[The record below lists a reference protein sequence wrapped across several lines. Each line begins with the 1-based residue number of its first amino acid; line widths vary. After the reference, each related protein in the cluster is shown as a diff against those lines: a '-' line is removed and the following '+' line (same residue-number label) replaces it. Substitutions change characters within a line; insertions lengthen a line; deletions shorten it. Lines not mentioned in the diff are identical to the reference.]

1 MKKFLLLLTLLC
13 TLFTSVKATEVEIG
27 VDDASVTT
35 ASYIPIN
42 ALWKYGWSQQ
52 IYTAEEIGMAGTINS
67 ITFWMYHTGSN
78 PPSYSVNIYMAGVSE
93 EVFATTSSWVSL
105 SESDLVFSGTTF
117 ANLPTSA
124 ANIAEFTITFDT
136 PFAYDG
142 SSNLLIAFANNTG
155 SYVSGM
161 NARVFGSTSGP
172 KMCLYKY
179 QDSGAIDP
187 TTPGVEGTL
196 YGLRNVI
203 KLDITPSGSV
213 GPTCDKP
220 ESVEANDVTAS
231 SATINWIGT
240 ASAYNL
246 QYKASTDADW
256 TLVKNLTGNSYA
268 LTGLVSNTA
277 YQAQVQAICG
287 ENTSGWKSAS
297 FNTLIGIPFAEHF
310 DASSKPTG
318 WNIYSGQL
326 QSDGSATL
334 TSASNWSFGA
344 KNDIFDS
351 HAYANIWS
359 TGCFRW
365 LVTPAIPV
373 PAMEEGDPGFR
384 MSFNLALTKWSSAAQ
399 VDQTQQQDDRF
410 IVLASIDEGA
420 NWTILREWNNTGS
433 EYVYNGISYSADGEE
448 AVIDLSA
455 YAGQTILLAFYGES
469 TVAGGDNAIHVDDVV
484 VEKTPTCFKPTD
496 LHAVDG
502 AATSTTLPVAWTANT
517 GETAWRLQYKPAA
530 DAEAEWIT
538 LDIAANPYTITGL
551 SAFTE
556 YEIRVAAVCTEEDF
570 TDYGKSIKAKTAAVV
585 PFAQTF
591 DTTAMPGE
599 WKRYEALAE
608 AVGEGTAQ
616 LVATNDGWK
625 VGTQNGVFGAKHL
638 YLNIAGTSTK
648 YWLVSPV
655 IEMAEGYQLTF
666 DLALTTKAGNAP
678 AAVTAGEQQDDKFIV
693 FITTDGG
700 ANWTALHTW
709 DNGGEGTSFDQI
721 NTEGQTIKL
730 DLSAYASNS
739 IMLAFYGESTGDPTD
754 DTYKGDNNLHIS
766 NVAIAPIPACERP
779 LSITLGTI
787 GGTTAAIT
795 WDADEDGT
803 WEYGYKANPADDFVP
818 AETDYTGSTSDK
830 FVDLEG
836 LAETTDYLFFVRRAC
851 GETEKS
857 EPLTKAFKTIQT
869 PASLPYDWDFEEGNG
884 WLLVNGDLA
893 NKWAYGIATS
903 KSPSHALY
911 ISNDNGLSHA
921 YTYGSQVMVYAT
933 KTFYFGE
940 TGMYSF
946 SFDWKGKA
954 DSYNYDYMR
963 VALAPMSVDPV
974 AATSTPTGFSRTAL
988 PEGWIALDG
997 GTGLDGAADWQN
1009 QLAEINIESVGN
1021 YKVIIAWRNNTS
1033 YDCETPGAIDN
1044 FKISRIACTRPTGLQ
1059 VSDITYT
1066 GASFDWDDDADGM
1079 KWVYACVP
1087 ATEDEPADEAFVPVE
1102 QNSITLSDLDYNTA
1116 YVFYLRKN
1124 CVADGMS
1131 DSRTIEFKTPNPF
1144 EITVADGTSTNSY
1157 VPVYGFYV
1165 DNYSEGQFVIPAASL
1180 EAIAWDSI
1188 TNLIFHASTAS
1199 AAWAGAEFEVYM
1211 TEIQTA
1217 TLSDTIAWADM
1228 TKVMNAAHLEV
1239 ADNQLAIT
1247 LDNKYQ
1253 YQGGN
1258 LVIGIKQTVYGS
1270 YATVNWYGVSAS
1282 GASYSGY
1289 VSKSNGARS
1298 VSQRNF
1304 LPKTTIGFKKGVA
1317 PACSTP
1323 KAFHAIDTLITE
1335 TTATLAWKPISPE
1348 TNWVIRYKVQGAE
1361 DWAAVVPVATD
1372 TFKVLAGL
1380 NPATIYEA
1388 QIATQCDPEDAE
1400 NIGDYSS
1407 SILFATSCVP
1417 FATVNEDFEGT
1428 PLCWNAIR
1436 AGNYPAIL
1444 SNYPEDA
1451 YSGTKF
1457 LYFYSSAS
1465 DEPADEYVILPELIS
1480 LDNMRI
1486 KFMARNDYELS
1497 ESIEGA
1503 RVVVGVMPDQVDT
1516 ANFVALQTFTLT
1528 SNVYTQ
1534 YVVPFTEYTGDY
1546 KYVAIKM
1553 LAASQLQASLLIDD
1567 VIVEEIPACLEPTGL
1582 VAVVDSLTST
1592 SAVLAWT
1599 AQGDEA
1605 NWLVRYRKVSEEE
1618 VEWSEPIQT
1627 TNDTLLISGL
1637 EPATAYEAQVAAWC
1651 DPTNEE
1657 AMSPY
1662 TEPLTFSTMYGIP
1675 FVEAFG
1681 TSKPA
1686 DWSLYTGWL
1695 DSITSG
1701 VADLTAATS
1710 GWNFGTSNG
1719 VFDEHA
1725 RTNIYGTT
1733 WNKWLLTPA
1742 IEMQAGVQLT
1752 FDLALTTYSGTLG
1765 AVDKTQQADDR
1776 FFVLF
1781 SIDNGATWDS
1791 LRVWNNTGSEY
1802 VYNDIATA
1810 GQDVKIVLD
1819 DSLANKNVIFAF
1831 YGESHLT
1838 GGDNNLHIDNVKI
1851 AAIPSC
1857 ERPMELAAT
1866 TIAATSV
1873 TLDWAPQSAEEAW
1886 MLQYKKSADEE
1897 WTALE
1902 EAVTVRPYTLEGLE
1916 PATAYDVKIAAK
1928 CSDEDM
1934 SEYSKALSFTTECM
1948 IISTFPYKEGFDSI
1962 TGATASH
1969 VLPICW
1975 NYINTSTYSSYKYY
1989 PTVYASASAANT
2001 PNNSLR
2007 FYSQYSSYTDYDPQ
2021 DQYAILPQMEG
2032 VNGLRIKFNA
2042 RKYSASYDATV
2053 YVGVMT
2059 DPADASTFVQIA
2071 SLAPTTAE
2079 YEPFVVPL
2087 SSYAGEG
2094 QYIAFKMPKSTS
2106 SYRGLYIDDIVVEE
2120 IPNCLEPTG
2129 LEISEITEDG
2139 AKATWNNEENGAWKY
2154 AYALA
2159 SAEMPAEFIAITDTF
2174 VVMSELLE
2182 NKDYVFYLVKDCGND
2197 AYSEVVAQ
2205 PFHTKMGPAAVP
2217 YADDFED
2224 GNNWMFINGSFA
2236 NAWAYGEAAHN
2247 GEGTHALYIS
2257 NNGGT
2262 SHAYTTSSPTAVYAV
2277 KVFDLEAGTYTFQ
2290 YDWLANGES
2299 NYDLLCVA
2307 LVPDTLELTVSTSGT
2322 FSLPTGWTKLYAATK
2337 LNLSTTWQTET
2348 FDVTVDKA
2356 GLYKVVLLWRDDTS
2370 GGSQTP
2376 AAVDNFSITKI
2387 TCLPVS
2393 ELTITNIT
2401 SSSATIGWTNGEE
2414 EQEAWQ
2420 LVYTADPE
2428 FDLAEV
2434 TDEEIID
2441 VASNPYALAELITD
2455 TLYTVYV
2462 RANCGD
2468 EDGVSIWATTTFRT
2482 ASACQQPD
2490 DVKVDTLTKTS
2501 ATISWNAYGQTGFNL
2516 RYSADG
2522 ENWTVVEDIETSPY
2536 VIEGL
2541 DAGTRYGVQVQNSCN
2556 TAAWTSPV
2564 TFKTVYGVPYAENFN
2579 ALTDYPTEW
2588 LRYSG
2593 VLIDDVLVGTAKLT
2607 TPASLGWTF
2616 RSETD
2621 KVFNSKHISVNIWS
2635 TVKYWTVLPNVALD
2649 ENVQLSFT
2657 MALSKS
2663 TTAYTQIATT
2673 GTDDKFVVLIS
2684 TDNGAT
2690 WTVLRQWDNAGSEY
2704 VYNNIAL
2711 YGEEV
2716 TIDLSQYANQNVQI
2730 ALYGAST
2737 VSNADNYLHVD
2748 DVLIDHIPACVKPTG
2763 LTVSDVFA
2771 RSAKLSWTA
2780 GAAEQSA
2787 WDIALDTIANFN
2799 PDTLTSILTVNENPY
2814 TLTNLLPSHTYY
2826 VYVRANC
2833 GEEDGNSVWTAKQ
2846 SFTTTVAC
2854 PAPNGLEAELTMGNG
2869 SIATLTWNAAEATEW
2884 TVQYGLDN
2892 TFEEKNE
2899 QIVTEA
2905 SIDLTGLTAE
2915 ATYYARVKANCDE
2928 ETSSAWST
2936 VISFVPTDIYSMVVS
2951 DGTATNSYVPI
2962 YGTYVDEGNTA
2973 SQFIVP
2979 AAEIQ
2984 ELLWDS
2990 ITALTF
2996 HSSTASI
3003 DWGAAEFEVYVAP
3016 TEAATLDALVE
3027 WSKLTQVMTAANLTV
3042 VDNKMVVTF
3051 SEPFQYTGDN
3061 LLIGFKQTVAGSY
3074 VGCSW
3079 YGITAQGAS
3088 IGGYGTGNN
3097 MTQRNFLPKMT
3108 INYVPGEAPA
3118 CMWATHIE
3126 VSEITAE
3133 GATFAWDAVEDAN
3146 WEYAVVPA
3154 DEDLIPTEFAEA
3166 TNPLVLDNLEE
3177 ATSYIFY
3184 LRNNC
3189 GEENSKLVSVAF
3201 STVENIAALPYETTF
3216 ADAQGWK
3223 FANDANAWVIADNEL
3238 FISNNGETYGYDE
3251 DAASISFAT
3260 KLFDFV
3266 KDTIYTVSYE
3276 WKCEGE
3282 YNDEDGALD
3291 FMRVA
3296 LVPAEVELIAGVTPE
3311 GLTAENLPTGWIA
3324 LDTLPLYGQASYAT
3338 MELDVEVPVGHYR
3351 VAFIWINDD
3360 SSSDG
3365 APAAINSFEIGFQK
3379 TPTRIDGGA
3388 GIESKAVK
3396 FLKNNHVY
3404 IRIND
3409 RIYDATGRRV
3419 E

>member
-1 MKKFLLLLTLLC
+1 MFNLKLKLMRKVLLC
-13 TLFTSVKATEVEIG
+13 LVMVLFATWATVQAQEVITLTGNMEEELTPGSTYAFYDSGGPSANYGTSQSYTATFTCTGSITINFSSFATESSSGCYNWDYMLIYDGDATDGELLGRLQTGCASATITTD
-27 VDDASVTT
+27 VDYVAQSGTLTIEWHSDGSTT
-35 ASYIPIN
+35 A
-42 ALWKYGWSQQ
+42 AGWE
-52 IYTAEEIGMAGTINS
+52 A
-67 ITFWMYHTGSN
+67 
-78 PPSYSVNIYMAGVSE
+78 
-93 EVFATTSSWVSL
+93 
-105 SESDLVFSGTTF
+105 
-117 ANLPTSA
+117 
-124 ANIAEFTITFDT
+124 TITT
-136 PFAYDG
+136 EA
-142 SSNLLIAFANNTG
+142 SA
-155 SYVSGM
+155 
-161 NARVFGSTSGP
+161 
-172 KMCLYKY
+172 
-179 QDSGAIDP
+179 
-187 TTPGVEGTL
+187 
-196 YGLRNVI
+196 
-203 KLDITPSGSV
+203 

-220 ESVEANDVTAS
+220 ESVEANDVTAN
-231 SATINWIGT
+231 SATINWIGS

-246 QYKASTDADW
+246 QYKASSDQDW

-277 YQAQVQAICG
+277 YQVQVQAICG

-297 FNTLIGIPFAEHF
+297 FNTLIALPFAEHF
-310 DASSKPTG
+310 NGTSAPNG
-318 WNIYSGQL
+318 WTNTAGLL
-326 QSDGSATL
+326 QPDGSVTL
-334 TSASNWSFGA
+334 SGTTGWSFGT

-351 HAYANIWS
+351 HAYVNIWS
-359 TGCFRW
+359 TNVYRW
-365 LVTPAIPV
+365 LISPAIPI
-373 PAMEEGDPGFR
+373 PAMEEGDPGFQL
-384 MSFNLALTKWSSAAQ
+384 SFQIALTKWSSATE
-399 VDQTQQQDDRF
+399 VDNTQQQDDRF
-410 IVLASIDEGA
+410 IVLASIDDGA
-420 NWTILREWNNTGS
+420 NWTILREWNNSGS
-433 EYVYNGISYSADGEE
+433 TYVYNNIAVAGEE
-448 AVIDLSA
+448 VAPIDLSA
-455 YAGQTILLAFYGES
+455 YAGQTIHIAFYGES
-469 TVAGGDNAIHVDDVV
+469 TQSGGDNAFHLDDVI
-484 VEKTPTCFKPTD
+484 VEKIPTCLKPTD

-502 AATSTTLPVAWTANT
+502 AATSSTLPVAWTANT
-517 GETAWRLQYKPAA
+517 DETAWRLQYKPAA

-551 SAFTE
+551 NAFTE

-599 WKRYEALAE
+599 WKRYEALLEDVTDRGAE
-608 AVGEGTAQ
+608 

-625 VGTQNGVFGAKHL
+625 VGTQNGVFGNEHL
-638 YLNIAGTSTK
+638 YLNIAGTATK

-655 IEMAEGYQLTF
+655 IEMQADYQLTF
-666 DLALTTKAGNAP
+666 DLALTTKAGTNP
-678 AAVTAGEQQDDKFIV
+678 TAVTAGEQNDDQFIV
-693 FITTDGG
+693 FISTDGG
-700 ANWTALHTW
+700 ANWKALGTW
-709 DNGGEGTSFDQI
+709 GNQGQGTSFDQI

-754 DTYKGDNNLHIS
+754 DNYKGDNNLHIS

-795 WDADEDGT
+795 WDADGDGT

-818 AETDYTGSTSDK
+818 AETDYTGSTSDM

-836 LAETTDYLFFVRRAC
+836 LAETTDYLFFVRHAC

-884 WLLVNGDLA
+884 WLLVNGDLE
-893 NKWAYGIATS
+893 NKWAYGTATS

-921 YTYGSQVMVYAT
+921 YTYGSQAMVYAT

-946 SFDWKGKA
+946 SFDWKGEA
-954 DSYNYDYMR
+954 DSYNYDFIR

-997 GTGLDGAADWQN
+997 GTGLDGAADWQS
-1009 QLAEINIESVGN
+1009 QLSEINIESVGN
-1021 YKVIIAWRNNTS
+1021 YKVIIAWRNNS
-1033 YDCETPGAIDN
+1033 YSDCETPGAIDN
-1044 FKISRIACTRPTGLQ
+1044 IKISRIACTRPNGLQ
-1059 VSDITYT
+1059 VSNITYT
-1066 GASFDWDDDADGM
+1066 GASFDWEDDADGM

-1087 ATEDEPADEAFVPVE
+1087 ATEDEPADEAFLPVE
-1102 QNSITLSDLDYNTA
+1102 QNSITLSNLDYNTA

-1144 EITVADGTSTNSY
+1144 EITVADGTSTSSY
-1157 VPVYGFYV
+1157 VPIYGTWTDAYIR
-1165 DNYSEGQFVIPAASL
+1165 SQFIIPASQLAD
-1180 EAIAWDSI
+1180 IQWDSI
-1188 TNLIFHASTAS
+1188 TNLTFYASEAEI
-1199 AAWAGAEFEVYM
+1199 AWGNAQFEVYL
-1211 TEIQTA
+1211 A
-1217 TLSDTIAWADM
+1217 
-1228 TKVMNAAHLEV
+1228 EV
-1239 ADNQLAIT
+1239 ANDTLQALKDYDAMIKVVNAKALAVSDYMMEVA
-1247 LDNKYQ
+1247 LDAPFQ
-1253 YQGGN
+1253 YTGGN
-1258 LVIGIKQTVYGS
+1258 LMVGFKQTVTGS
-1270 YATVNWYGVSAS
+1270 YKAATWLGTARTNASMGGYLSTSGSLSVS
-1282 GASYSGY
+1282 SYSF
-1289 VSKSNGARS
+1289 
-1298 VSQRNF
+1298 Q
-1304 LPKTTIGFKKGVA
+1304 PKTTIGFKKGVA

-1417 FATVNEDFEGT
+1417 FATVNEGFEGT
-1428 PLCWNAIR
+1428 PLCWNAIQ

-1444 SNYPEDA
+1444 SNYPDDA
-1451 YSGTKF
+1451 YNGTKF
-1457 LYFYSSAS
+1457 LYFYSNAS
-1465 DEPADEYVILPELIS
+1465 NEPADEYVILPELIS

-1553 LAASQLQASLLIDD
+1553 LAASQSEASLLIDD

-1582 VAVVDSLTST
+1582 VAVADSLTST

-1657 AMSPY
+1657 AMSQY

-1710 GWNFGTSNG
+1710 GWNFGTGNG

-1725 RTNIYGTT
+1725 RTNIYGTS

-1742 IEMQAGVQLT
+1742 IEMQEGVQLT

-1781 SIDNGATWDS
+1781 SIDNGVTWDS

-1851 AAIPSC
+1851 ATIPSC

-1934 SEYSKALSFTTECM
+1934 SEYSRALSFTTECM

-2001 PNNSLR
+2001 PDNSLR

-2059 DPADASTFVQIA
+2059 DPADTSTFVQIA

-2094 QYIAFKMPKSTS
+2094 QYIAFKMPKATT

-2224 GNNWMFINGSFA
+2224 GNNWMFINGSYT
-2236 NAWAYGEAAHN
+2236 NAWVYGEAAHN

-2337 LNLSTTWQTET
+2337 LNLSTTWKTET

-2393 ELTITNIT
+2393 ELTVTNIT

-2414 EQEAWQ
+2414 SQEAWQ
-2420 LVYTADPE
+2420 LVCTADPE

-2468 EDGVSIWATTTFRT
+2468 EDGVSTWATTTFRT

-2490 DVKVDTLTKTS
+2490 DVKVDTLTTTS

-2516 RYSADG
+2516 RYSTDG

-2536 VIEGL
+2536 VIEDL
-2541 DAGTRYGVQVQNSCN
+2541 DAGTLYGVQVQNSCN
-2556 TAAWTSPV
+2556 TAAWTSSV

-2593 VLIDDVLVGTAKLT
+2593 VLIDDVLAGTAQLT
-2607 TPASLGWTF
+2607 TPASSGWTF

-2635 TVKYWTVLPNVALD
+2635 TYKYWTVLPNVALD
-2649 ENVQLSFT
+2649 ENIQLSFT

-2690 WTVLRQWDNAGSEY
+2690 WTILRQWDNAGSEY

-2799 PDTLTSILTVNENPY
+2799 PDTLTSVLTVNENPY

-2833 GEEDGNSVWTAKQ
+2833 GEEDGNSVWTARQ
-2846 SFTTTVAC
+2846 SFTTTIAC

-2869 SIATLTWNAAEATEW
+2869 SIATLTWIAAEATEW

-2892 TFEEKNE
+2892 TFEETNE

-2936 VISFVPTDIYSMVVS
+2936 VISFVPTDIYSMVVN

-2979 AAEIQ
+2979 AAEIE

-2996 HSSTASI
+2996 HSSTASVN
-3003 DWGAAEFEVYVAP
+3003 WGAAEFEVYVAP

-3027 WSKLTQVMTAANLTV
+3027 WSKLTQVMTAANLSV

-3061 LLIGFKQTVAGSY
+3061 LLIGFKQIVAGSY

-3079 YGITAQGAS
+3079 YGNTVNGAS

-3108 INYVPGEAPA
+3108 VNYVPGEAPA
-3118 CMWATHIE
+3118 CMWATHLE

-3154 DEDLIPTEFAEA
+3154 DEDLIPTEFAPA
-3166 TNPLVLDNLEE
+3166 TNPIVLDNLEE

-3201 STVENIAALPYETTF
+3201 STVENITALPYETTF
-3216 ADAQGWK
+3216 AANDGWK
-3223 FANDANAWVIADNEL
+3223 LFNDANAWVIADNEL

-3311 GLTAENLPTGWIA
+3311 DLTAENLPAGWIA

>member
-1 MKKFLLLLTLLC
+1 MVVLFGCCLQVNAQSDLTVADG
-13 TLFTSVKATEVEIG
+13 TS
-27 VDDASVTT
+27 
-35 ASYIPIN
+35 
-42 ALWKYGWSQQ
+42 
-52 IYTAEEIGMAGTINS
+52 
-67 ITFWMYHTGSN
+67 
-78 PPSYSVNIYMAGVSE
+78 
-93 EVFATTSSWVSL
+93 TSSY
-105 SESDLVFSGTTF
+105 
-117 ANLPTSA
+117 LP
-124 ANIAEFTITFDT
+124 
-136 PFAYDG
+136 
-142 SSNLLIAFANNTG
+142 
-155 SYVSGM
+155 
-161 NARVFGSTSGP
+161 
-172 KMCLYKY
+172 
-179 QDSGAIDP
+179 
-187 TTPGVEGTL
+187 L
-196 YGLRNVI
+196 YGLNADTQGMKGQCLYPADSLTDMAGGSISQITFYCGSTVPAEVWGGTFI
-203 KLDITPSGSV
+203 VYLGETDESNLSSAFISTDDLTAVYTGTLDATSGTLTIEFDDAYTYQGGNLVVDVTLSVTGNWKSASFLGVNNLTGSGRYRTSGSGAGSATAFLPKVTFEYTPGGSV

-220 ESVEANDVTAS
+220 ESVEANDVTAN
-231 SATINWIGT
+231 SATINWIGS

-246 QYKASTDADW
+246 QYKASSDEDW

-287 ENTSGWKSAS
+287 ENTSGWKSVS
-297 FNTLIGIPFAEHF
+297 FNTLIGIPYAEHF
-310 DASSKPTG
+310 NGTSKPNG
-318 WNIYSGQL
+318 WNIYTGTL
-326 QSDGSATL
+326 NADGSAEL
-334 TSASNWSFGA
+334 TASTSYWTFGT
-344 KNDIFDS
+344 KSGVFDN
-351 HAYANIWS
+351 HAHIEVYS
-359 TGCFRW
+359 TRNAW
-365 LVTPAIPV
+365 LVTPSIPI
-373 PAMEEGDPGFR
+373 PEMEEGDPGYH
-384 MSFNLALTKWSSAAQ
+384 MLFNLALTYWTGDNVPAPAAQ
-399 VDQTQQQDDRF
+399 AGAHLY
-410 IVLASIDEGA
+410 VLASMDGGN
-420 NWTILREWNNTGS
+420 NWATLREWNNTGS
-433 EYVYNGISYSADGEE
+433 PYVFDDITCSAEGQE
-448 AVIDLSA
+448 VDLILSD
-455 YAGQTILLAFYGES
+455 YAGQTIQLAFYLS
-469 TVAGGDNAIHVDDVV
+469 TSGSGDNRIHIDDLMI
-484 VEKTPTCFKPTD
+484 EKIPTCLKPTG

-502 AATSTTLPVAWTANT
+502 AATSTTLPVAWTANS
-517 GETAWRLQYKPAA
+517 GETAWRLQYKPVA

-551 SAFTE
+551 NAFTE

-570 TDYGKSIKAKTAAVV
+570 TDYGKSIIAKTAAVV

-608 AVGEGTAQ
+608 AVGEGTAE
-616 LVATNDGWK
+616 LVAINDGWK
-625 VGTQNGVFGAKHL
+625 VGTQNGVFGNEHL

-666 DLALTTKAGNAP
+666 DLALTTKAGTNP
-678 AAVTAGEQQDDKFIV
+678 TAVTAGEQNDDQFIV

-700 ANWTALHTW
+700 ANWTALGTW
-709 DNGGEGTSFDQI
+709 GNGGQGSSFDQI

-730 DLSAYASNS
+730 DLSAYATNS

-754 DTYKGDNNLHIS
+754 DNYKGDNNLHIS

-787 GGTTAAIT
+787 GGTTAQIS

-884 WLLVNGDLA
+884 WLLVNGDLT

-921 YTYGSQVMVYAT
+921 YTYGSQAMVYAT

-946 SFDWKGKA
+946 SFDWKGEA

-988 PEGWIALDG
+988 PAGWIALDG

-1044 FKISRIACTRPTGLQ
+1044 FKISRIACTRPNGLQ
-1059 VSDITYT
+1059 VSHITYT
-1066 GASFDWDDDADGM
+1066 GASFDWEDDADGM

-1131 DSRTIEFKTPNPF
+1131 DSRTIEFKTLNPF
-1144 EITVADGTSTNSY
+1144 EITVADGTSTSSY
-1157 VPVYGFYV
+1157 VPIYGTWTDAYIR
-1165 DNYSEGQFVIPAASL
+1165 SQFIIPASQLAD
-1180 EAIAWDSI
+1180 IQWDSI
-1188 TNLIFHASTAS
+1188 TNLTFYAS
-1199 AAWAGAEFEVYM
+1199 AAEIAWGNAQFEVYL
-1211 TEIQTA
+1211 A
-1217 TLSDTIAWADM
+1217 
-1228 TKVMNAAHLEV
+1228 EV
-1239 ADNQLAIT
+1239 ANDTLQELKDYDAMIKVVNAKALAISDYMMEVA
-1247 LDNKYQ
+1247 LDAPFQ
-1253 YQGGN
+1253 YTGGN
-1258 LVIGIKQTVYGS
+1258 LMVGFKQTVTGTYK
-1270 YATVNWYGVSAS
+1270 
-1282 GASYSGY
+1282 GASWLGTARTNASMGGYLSTSG
-1289 VSKSNGARS
+1289 SLS
-1298 VSQRNF
+1298 VSSYSFQ
-1304 LPKTTIGFKKGVA
+1304 PKTTIGFKKGVA

-1417 FATVNEDFEGT
+1417 FATVNEGFEGT

-1457 LYFYSSAS
+1457 LYFYSNAS

-1497 ESIEGA
+1497 EDIEGA

-1553 LAASQLQASLLIDD
+1553 LAASQLAASLLIDD

-1582 VAVVDSLTST
+1582 VAVADSLTST

-1681 TSKPA
+1681 TAKPA

-1710 GWNFGTSNG
+1710 GWNFGTGNG

-1752 FDLALTTYSGTLG
+1752 FDLALTTYSGTPG
-1765 AVDKTQQADDR
+1765 TIDKTQQADDR

-1781 SIDNGATWDS
+1781 SIDHGATWDS

-1831 YGESHLT
+1831 YGESHIA

-1857 ERPMELAAT
+1857 ERPMGLAAT

-1934 SEYSKALSFTTECM
+1934 SEYSKAFSFTTECM

-2059 DPADASTFVQIA
+2059 DPADTSTFVQIA

-2094 QYIAFKMPKSTS
+2094 QYIAFKMPKSTY

-2224 GNNWMFINGSFA
+2224 GNNWMFINGSYT
-2236 NAWAYGEAAHN
+2236 NAWVLGEAAHN

-2337 LNLSTTWQTET
+2337 LNLSTTWKTET

-2393 ELTITNIT
+2393 ELTVTNIT

-2414 EQEAWQ
+2414 SQEAWQ

-2468 EDGVSIWATTTFRT
+2468 EDGVSVWATTTFRT

-2490 DVKVDTLTKTS
+2490 DVKVDTLTTTS

-2516 RYSADG
+2516 RYSTDG

-2593 VLIDDVLVGTAKLT
+2593 VLIDDVLAGTAKLT

-2635 TVKYWTVLPNVALD
+2635 TIKYWTVLPNVALD

-2657 MALSKS
+2657 MALTKS

-2690 WTVLRQWDNAGSEY
+2690 WTILRQWDNAGSEY

-2780 GAAEQSA
+2780 GAAEQGA

-2833 GEEDGNSVWTAKQ
+2833 GEEDGNSVWTARQ
-2846 SFTTTVAC
+2846 SFTTTISC

-2869 SIATLTWNAAEATEW
+2869 SIATLTWIAAEATEW

-2892 TFEEKNE
+2892 TFEETNE
-2899 QIVTEA
+2899 QTVTEA

-2936 VISFVPTDIYSMVVS
+2936 VISFVPTDIYSMVVN
-2951 DGTATNSYVPI
+2951 DGTTTNSYVPI

-3003 DWGAAEFEVYVAP
+3003 NWGAAEFEVYVAP

-3061 LLIGFKQTVAGSY
+3061 LLIGFKQTVAGDWKST
-3074 VGCSW
+3074 SW
-3079 YGITAQGAS
+3079 YGNTLSGAS

-3097 MTQRNFLPKMT
+3097 MAQRNFLPKMT
-3108 INYVPGEAPA
+3108 VNYVPGEAPA

-3126 VSEITAE
+3126 VSEITAA

-3223 FANDANAWVIADNEL
+3223 LFNDANAWVIADNEL

-3251 DAASISFAT
+3251 DAASVSFAT

-3296 LVPAEVELIAGVTPE
+3296 LVPAEVELTAGVAPE
-3311 GLTAENLPTGWIA
+3311 GLTADNLPQGWIA